1 MMDARHQIAKTGAAD
16 LRGRVALITGASGGI
31 GRVLA
36 RRYAGCGAAV
46 VLVARRSEELAHTA
60 RLVAD
65 DGGQSLQLVADI
77 RSEEKCREVVT
88 KAMSR
93 FGRLDVLVN
102 NAATPGVDQAVS
114 NATTANWRDV
124 LDTDLLAPMLLS
136 REVLQQAMIAA
147 GRGNIQFVSSSAANL
162 ALPRKAHYAAAKS
175 GLSALSRTLALEV
188 GELGI
193 RVNTM
198 VIGAVAGELVD
209 NYVSKLAHEQQLPAD
224 VVRRR
229 LASGNALGRLVT
241 PEEVADVSV
250 WLASDAAS
258 AITGQDIFVTGGQ
271 RGG

>member
-1 MMDARHQIAKTGAAD
+1 MINARHRTAKTAAAD

-65 DGGQSLQLVADI
+65 DDGQSLQLVADI
-77 RSEEKCREVVT
+77 RVEDQCREVVT

-102 NAATPGVDQAVS
+102 NAAIPGVDQAVS
-114 NATTANWRDV
+114 NATAANWQDV
-124 LDTDLLAPMLLS
+124 LDTNLLAPMLLS

-147 GRGNIQFVSSSAANL
+147 GRGNIQFVSSLAANL

-175 GLSALSRTLALEV
+175 GLSALSQTLAVEV

-229 LASGNALGRLVT
+229 LASGNALARLVI

-250 WLASDAAS
+250 WLASDTAS

-271 RGG
+271 RSG

>member
-1 MMDARHQIAKTGAAD
+1 VINARHRTAKTAAAD
-16 LRGRVALITGASGGI
+16 LRGLVALITGASGGI

-65 DGGQSLQLVADI
+65 DDGQSLQLVADI
-77 RSEEKCREVVT
+77 RVEDQCREVVT

-102 NAATPGVDQAVS
+102 NAAIPGVDQAVS
-114 NATTANWRDV
+114 NATAANWQDV
-124 LDTDLLAPMLLS
+124 LDTNLLAPMLLS

-147 GRGNIQFVSSSAANL
+147 GRGNIQFVSSLAANMG
-162 ALPRKAHYAAAKS
+162 LPRKAHYAAAKS
-175 GLSALSRTLALEV
+175 GLSALSQTLAVEV

-198 VIGAVAGELVD
+198 VIGTVAGELID
-209 NYVSKLAHEQQLPAD
+209 NYVLKLAHEQQLPAD

-229 LASGNALGRLVT
+229 LASGNALARLVL

-258 AITGQDIFVTGGQ
+258 AITGQDIFVTGG
-271 RGG
+271 RRSG

>member
-1 MMDARHQIAKTGAAD
+1 MHNPERLAAKPAPAD
-16 LRGRVALITGASGGI
+16 LRGRLALITGASGGI

-46 VLVARRSEELAHTA
+46 VLVARRGEELAHTA
-60 RLVAD
+60 RLVAA
-65 DGGQSLQLVADI
+65 QSLQLVADI
-77 RSEEKCREVVT
+77 RVEDQCREVVT

-102 NAATPGVDQAVS
+102 NAAIPGVDQAVS
-114 NATTANWRDV
+114 NATAANWQDV
-124 LDTDLLAPMLLS
+124 LDTNLLAPMLLS

-147 GRGNIQFVSSSAANL
+147 ARGNIQFLSSLAANL

-175 GLSALSRTLALEV
+175 GLSALSQTLAVEV

-193 RVNTM
+193 RVNIM

-209 NYVSKLAHEQQLPAD
+209 NYVLKLAHEQQLPAD

-229 LASGNALGRLVT
+229 LASGNALARLVI

-250 WLASDAAS
+250 WLASDTAS
-258 AITGQDIFVTGGQ
+258 AITGQDIFVTGG
-271 RGG
+271 RRNG